1 MVEYSEAFVAFDVA
15 KNKHAAAIA
24 DGGRGSE
31 VRFLGDVANTP
42 AAIERLIRKLAGR
55 YGKLHICYEAGP
67 TGYGLYRQIQALGH
81 ACLVV
86 APALI
91 PKRPGERV
99 KTNRRDAVT
108 LARLHRAGELTG
120 VWVPDATHEAVRDLV
135 RAREAA
141 ADDRRRKRQQLL
153 SFLLRHGRV
162 YSGSGHWTLA
172 HRRWL
177 AQQSFEHPAQQIVF
191 QEAIDA
197 IGDADQRLRR
207 LEQQLAAI
215 VPSWS
220 MAPVVEAYQAM
231 RGASFIVAVTFAA
244 EIGDVRRFDNPRQL
258 MSFLGLVPAESS
270 TGETVRRKGL
280 TLAGNRRARRVLVEA
295 AWTYRYPA
303 RVSETSED
311 QARRATQNHPRHCL
325 EGASPVMRPV
335 SPAKRRRQE
344 TAGCGGCHCARDG
357 GLPVGNRPRGG
368 ARLSWHQ
375 IPGCTVPGA
384 EPRWGTPVPSHVAGH
399 LVRRPS
405 SRPRK
410 APRRRHGRR

>member
-1 MVEYSEAFVAFDVA
+1 MGEYSEAFVAFDVA
-15 KNKHAAAIA
+15 KMKHVVAIA

-31 VRFLGDVANTP
+31 VRFLGEVANTP
-42 AAIERLIRKLAGR
+42 AAVERLIRKLAGR
-55 YGKLHICYEAGP
+55 YGKLHVCYEAGP

-86 APALI
+86 APSLI

-99 KTNRRDAVT
+99 KTNRRDAVA

-135 RAREAA
+135 RARETA

-177 AQQSFEHPAQQIVF
+177 AKQAFEHPAQQIVF

-197 IGDADQRLRR
+197 IADADQRLRR
-207 LEQQLAAI
+207 LEQQLAVI

-220 MAPVVEAYQAM
+220 MAPVVDAYQAM

-295 AWTYRYPA
+295 AWTYRYAA
-303 RVSETSED
+303 RVSETLR
-311 QARRATQNHPRHCL
+311 ARL
-325 EGASPVMRPV
+325 EGLPKAVRDIAWKGQV
-335 SPAKRRRQE
+335 RL
-344 TAGCGGCHCARDG
+344 CARYRRLSATG
-357 GLPVGNRPRGG
+357 KKLPVVVAAI
-368 ARLSWHQ
+368 AREMAAFLWA
-375 IPGCTVPGA
+375 IGR
-384 EPRWGTPVPSHVAGH
+384 EVA
-399 LVRRPS
+399 P
-405 SRPRK
+405 
-410 APRRRHGRR
+410 A